1 MSHATTADPTGPP
14 PPPEGPAGPLDRFF
28 DLTGRRTTVAREL
41 RGGVTT
47 FFAMAY
53 IILLNP
59 IILGGA
65 KDVTGATL
73 SIPQL
78 TTMTA
83 LSAAVATVVMG
94 LVGNTPMAL
103 AAGLGINAVVAF
115 QAAPV
120 MTWPQAMGLVVIEG
134 VIIVL
139 LALTG
144 VRELIMN
151 AIPLALKHAIAV
163 GIGAFIALVGLVDA
177 GFITSSAASPPL
189 ALGVGGKLSTWP
201 AVVFAFSLLLMLVL
215 YVRRVPGA
223 ILISIVAATVLAVV
237 IQSNASIP
245 AQGKGSWGVVTPKLP
260 DSFFAMPDFGLFGQ
274 VDLFGGFG
282 RAGFITALVVLFTL
296 VLSGFFDA
304 MGTILGISDEAG
316 LVDDKGQVPGLG
328 RILTVDGVSA
338 AFGGITSSSAN
349 TVFVESAAGVGEGA
363 RTGLANIA
371 TGALFTVTLFL
382 TPLAAVVPA
391 QAAAPAL
398 VLVGALMMA
407 QVAKL
412 DWNDLGIA
420 IPAFLTVVFM
430 PFTYSITNGIGAGL
444 VAYAVIQAAL
454 GRWRN
459 VNWLLWIVVAI
470 FVVYFGLNV
479 VEDVLGVK

>member
-1 MSHATTADPTGPP
+1 MPTIKAAATDDSPP
-14 PPPEGPAGPLDRFF
+14 AGGGGPLDRLF

-83 LSAAVATVVMG
+83 LSAAVATVIMG
-94 LVGNTPMAL
+94 LVGNAPLAL

-134 VIIVL
+134 AVIVV

-144 VRELIMN
+144 IRERIMN
-151 AIPLALKHAIAV
+151 SIPLALKHAIAV
-163 GIGAFIALVGLVDA
+163 GIGAFIALVGFIDS
-177 GFITSSAASPPL
+177 GFVTSSATSPPL
-189 ALGVGGKLSTWP
+189 TLGTGGHLATWP
-201 AVVFAFSLLLMLVL
+201 ALVFALTLLLMIVL
-215 YVRRVPGA
+215 YVRRIPGA
-223 ILISIVAATVLAVV
+223 ILISIIAGTVAAVA
-237 IQSNASIP
+237 IQENTSIK
-245 AQGKGSWGVVTPKLP
+245 QGGWGVVTPNMPEKL
-260 DSFFAMPDFGLFGQ
+260 FARPDFGLFGEI
-274 VDLFGGFG
+274 DLFGGFG
-282 RAGFITALVVLFTL
+282 RAGVITALVVLFTL

-316 LVDDKGQVPGLG
+316 LVGPKGEVPRLG
-328 RILTVDGVSA
+328 RILSVDGLSA

-382 TPLAAVVPA
+382 TPLAATVPA

-398 VLVGALMMA
+398 VVVGALMMT
-407 QVAKL
+407 QVAKVTWDDL
-412 DWNDLGIA
+412 DIA
-420 IPAFLTVVFM
+420 IPAFLTIVLM
-430 PFTYSITNGIGAGL
+430 PFAYSITIGIGGGM
-444 VAYAVIQAAL
+444 VSYALIKAAK
-454 GRWRN
+454 GRWRE
-459 VNWLLWIVVAI
+459 VSVWLWPVVLLFLVFFAI
-470 FVVYFGLNV
+470 EPIEQWL
-479 VEDVLGVK
+479 DVR

>member
-1 MSHATTADPTGPP
+1 MHQSPAAKADDPSSTTGTGP
-14 PPPEGPAGPLDRFF
+14 LNRLF
-28 DLTGRRTTVAREL
+28 DLRGRGTGVAREL

-83 LSAAVATVVMG
+83 LSAAVTTVIMG
-94 LVGNTPMAL
+94 LVGNAPLAL
-103 AAGLGINAVVAF
+103 ASGLGINAVVAF

-134 VIIVL
+134 LVIVL
-139 LALTG
+139 LAVTG
-144 VRELIMN
+144 VRERIMN
-151 AIPLALKHAIAV
+151 SIPLALKHAIAV

-177 GFITSSAASPPL
+177 GFVTSSATSPPL
-189 ALGVGGKLSTWP
+189 ALGTRGHLSTWP
-201 AVVFAFSLLLMLVL
+201 ALVFALTLLLMIVL
-215 YVRRVPGA
+215 YARRVPGA
-223 ILISIVAATVLAVV
+223 ILIGIVAGTVVAVLV
-237 IQSNASIP
+237 QENVSIS
-245 AQGKGSWGVVTPKLP
+245 KGGWGVVTPDMPHRL
-260 DSFFAMPDFGLFGQ
+260 FAAPDFGLFGE
-274 VDLFGGFG
+274 VDLAGGFG
-282 RAGFITALVVLFTL
+282 RAGVITALVVLFTL

-316 LVDDKGQVPGLG
+316 LVSERGEVPRLG
-328 RILTVDGVSA
+328 RILSVDGLSA
-338 AFGGITSSSAN
+338 AFGGLTSSSAN

-371 TGALFTVTLFL
+371 TGLLFALTLFL
-382 TPLAAVVPA
+382 TPLAATVPA

-398 VLVGALMMA
+398 VVVGALMMT
-407 QVAKL
+407 QVAKV
-412 DWNDLGIA
+412 DWNDLEIT
-420 IPAFLTVVFM
+420 IPAFLTIVLM
-430 PFTYSITNGIGAGL
+430 PFTYSITIGIGGGL
-444 VAYAVIQAAL
+444 VAFAAIKL
-454 GRWRN
+454 ATGKARE
-459 VNWLLWIVVAI
+459 VSVWLWPVVLLFLIFFAI
-470 FVVYFGLNV
+470 HPIEQWL
-479 VEDVLGVK
+479 DVK

>member
-1 MSHATTADPTGPP
+1 MSEASTVPTDDPP
-14 PPPEGPAGPLDRFF
+14 PAGERGPLDRLF
-28 DLTGRRTTVAREL
+28 DLSGRGTTVAREL

-83 LSAAVATVVMG
+83 LSAAVTTVIMG
-94 LVGNTPMAL
+94 LAGNVPLAL

-134 VIIVL
+134 LVIVL

-144 VRELIMN
+144 IRERIMN
-151 AIPLALKHAIAV
+151 SIPLALKHAIAA
-163 GIGAFIALVGLVDA
+163 GIGAFITLVGLVDA
-177 GFITSSAASPPL
+177 GFVTSSAASPPL
-189 ALGVGGKLSTWP
+189 SLGTGGRLETWP
-201 AVVFAFSLLLMLVL
+201 ALVFALTLLLMIVL
-215 YVRRVPGA
+215 FVRRVPGA
-223 ILISIVAATVLAVV
+223 ILISIVVGTVVAVL
-237 IQSNASIP
+237 IQDNASIR
-245 AQGKGSWGVVTPKLP
+245 KGGWGVVTPDVPDKL
-260 DSFFAMPDFGLFGQ
+260 FAAPDFGLLGE

-316 LVDDKGQVPGLG
+316 LVDERGQVPRLG
-328 RILTVDGVSA
+328 RILSVDGLSA
-338 AFGGITSSSAN
+338 AFGGLTSSSAN

-371 TGALFTVTLFL
+371 TGLLFAVTLFL
-382 TPLAAVVPA
+382 TPLAGVVPA

-398 VLVGALMMA
+398 VVVGAMMMA
-407 QVAKL
+407 QVAKV
-412 DWNDLGIA
+412 DWSDPELT
-420 IPAFLTVVFM
+420 IPAFLTIVLM
-430 PFTYSITNGIGAGL
+430 PFTYSITTGLGMGI
-444 VAYAVIQAAL
+444 VSYAVIKAAR
-454 GRWRN
+454 GRWRDIAPALWP
-459 VNWLLWIVVAI
+459 VVVLFLLFFAI
-470 FVVYFGLNV
+470 HPI
-479 VEDVLGVK
+479 EEWLGVK

>member
-1 MSHATTADPTGPP
+1 MSESPTATAGDSPP
-14 PPPEGPAGPLDRFF
+14 PGGRGPLDRLF
-28 DLTGRRTTVAREL
+28 DLTGRRTSVAREL

-83 LSAAVATVVMG
+83 LSAAVTTVIMG
-94 LVGNTPMAL
+94 LAGNAPMAL

-134 VIIVL
+134 LVIIV

-144 VRELIMN
+144 VRERIMN

-163 GIGAFIALVGLVDA
+163 GIGAFIALVGLYDA
-177 GFITSSAASPPL
+177 GFVTSAAASPPL
-189 ALGVGGKLSTWP
+189 MLGTGGHLETWP
-201 AVVFAFSLLLMLVL
+201 SLVFALTLVL
-215 YVRRVPGA
+215 MIVLFVRRVPGA
-223 ILISIVAATVLAVV
+223 ILIGIVAGTVAAVIV
-237 IQSNASIP
+237 QEAVTVP
-245 AQGKGSWGVVTPKLP
+245 RGGWGVVTPDMPDKL
-260 DSFFAMPDFGLFGQ
+260 FAAPDFGLFGE
-274 VDLFGGFG
+274 VDLVGGFG
-282 RAGFITALVVLFTL
+282 RAGVITALVVLFTL

-316 LVDDKGQVPGLG
+316 LVGEHGEVPRLG
-328 RILTVDGVSA
+328 RILSVDGLSA
-338 AFGGITSSSAN
+338 AFGGLTSSSAN

-363 RTGLANIA
+363 RTGLANMA
-371 TGALFTVTLFL
+371 TGLLFAATLFL

-398 VLVGALMMA
+398 IVVGALMMT
-407 QVAKL
+407 QVAKVDWDDL
-412 DWNDLGIA
+412 DIT
-420 IPAFLTVVFM
+420 IPAFLTIVLM
-430 PFTYSITNGIGAGL
+430 PFTFSITTGIGMGM
-444 VAYAVIQAAL
+444 VGYAVIKLARGKA
-454 GRWRN
+454 RE
-459 VNWLLWIVVAI
+459 VSIWLWPVVALFLVFFAI
-470 FVVYFGLNV
+470 HPIEEWL
-479 VEDVLGVK
+479 DVR

>member
-1 MSHATTADPTGPP
+1 MSETNAATTDDSP
-14 PPPEGPAGPLDRFF
+14 PAGGRGPLERLF
-28 DLTGRRTTVAREL
+28 DLTGRGTTVSREL

-83 LSAAVATVVMG
+83 LSAAIATVIMG
-94 LVGNTPMAL
+94 LVGNAPLAL

-134 VIIVL
+134 AVIVV

-144 VRELIMN
+144 IRERIMN
-151 AIPLALKHAIAV
+151 SIPLALKHAIAV
-163 GIGAFIALVGLVDA
+163 GIGLFIALVGLYDA
-177 GFITSSAASPPL
+177 GFVTSSATSPPL
-189 ALGVGGKLSTWP
+189 SLGTGGQLETWP
-201 AVVFAFSLLLMLVL
+201 ALVFGLTLLLMIIL

-223 ILISIVAATVLAVV
+223 ILISIIVGTIGAVI
-237 IQSNASIP
+237 IQESEAVKE
-245 AQGKGSWGVVTPKLP
+245 GGWGVVTPSMP
-260 DSFFAMPDFGLFGQ
+260 DSLFAMPDFGLFGEF
-274 VDLFGGFG
+274 DLFGGFAE
-282 RAGFITALVVLFTL
+282 AGIITALVVLFTL

-304 MGTILGISDEAG
+304 MGTILGVSDEAG
-316 LVDDKGQVPGLG
+316 LLNEKGEVPKLG
-328 RILTVDGVSA
+328 RILSVDGVSA
-338 AFGGITSSSAN
+338 AFGGVTSSSAN

-371 TGALFTVTLFL
+371 TGALFAVTLFL
-382 TPLAAVVPA
+382 TPLAATVPA

-398 VLVGALMMA
+398 VVVGALMMT
-407 QVAKL
+407 QVAKVNW
-412 DWNDLGIA
+412 DDLEIT
-420 IPAFLTVVFM
+420 IPAFLTIVLM
-430 PFTYSITNGIGAGL
+430 PFTFSITIGIGGGM
-444 VAYAVIQAAL
+444 VSYALIKLARGKLREVSI
-454 GRWRN
+454 
-459 VNWLLWIVVAI
+459 WLWPVVALFLVFFLI
-470 FVVYFGLNV
+470 HPI
-479 VEDVLGVK
+479 EQWLGVR